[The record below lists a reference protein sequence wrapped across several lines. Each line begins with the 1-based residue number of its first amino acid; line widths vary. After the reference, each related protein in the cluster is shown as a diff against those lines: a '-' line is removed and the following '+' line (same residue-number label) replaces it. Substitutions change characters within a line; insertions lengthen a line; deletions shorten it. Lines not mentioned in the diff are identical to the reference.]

1 MQRLLYAMV
10 CLACLFLEARGQT
23 DPVHLKV
30 YGFDEGLSH
39 RDVFKIAQDT
49 AGYIWLATV
58 NGLNR
63 FDGSQ
68 FIHYNSYSREHHI
81 PHDYCVDM
89 LIDPANR
96 IWLASPDYI
105 TRFYPDE
112 NIYRDQKLQAG
123 NPVRRESLVPHSL
136 FLDQQERLWHA
147 LYAEKTAQTEMH
159 VLDESSQDRMLF
171 TTSGNYTKRP
181 IAQLGKSL
189 YVGAQGGELWRVSAE
204 GLVQKKYPVSS
215 SNADRIVQLQV
226 VGDLIYV
233 LCLNGSLYVFDAKQE
248 QLSKH
253 TASFHLSSASA
264 LLVEENGD
272 IWVGGVGQLLYY
284 NQQRKA
290 IVNYDGY
297 VREWINRACTYRQ
310 IFKDRSGVIW
320 LATNFGAIKMV
331 QTEKLF
337 AQYLSG
343 GNEYCNNLLCSGR
356 GIAEDEAGNI
366 YFSYY
371 NAIHKLDP
379 LTDETRLLFADNS
392 YFNYPFGLLYHQ
404 GYLYTGNGRSVDLK
418 NLKVTQL
425 FGQSERDLGTVIADK
440 DGLLWFGYLQQL
452 FQYEASSKTLR
463 LYTDTQGLWNSQNGT
478 ISYLYQGKTGDFIW
492 VGTLENGLT
501 KLHKQNGRLA
511 HYHNGDDSQP
521 QLNSNQINAIYE
533 DAFGGLW
540 LGTAVGLHHLDIASD
555 SLRAYTVDQGLPN
568 NFINGIL
575 PEGDSCLW
583 VSTDNG
589 LCRFSIFT
597 GNVNNY
603 FVEDGLSANEFNR
616 VSFYKASDGRL
627 YFGGLDGFNAFYPGR
642 QFLDRKSE
650 KRETPILLTHFSKY
664 DGRLDSLM
672 VQTHHL
678 DSRQTIVLHP
688 SDRFFSFEYALADYR
703 QPQKHVF
710 SYMLEGYDKDWS
722 PPGSAHA
729 VRYNN
734 VPAGTYTFRVRAK
747 SERDQANWNGK
758 ELAIQVVI
766 EQAFYKTWWF
776 FLLCVAFLAGGIWSF
791 MRYRI
796 YLGEKRER
804 DLSEQVKARTAEL
817 EAEKQK
823 SEELLLNILPLEMAD
838 ELKQFG
844 AAKAKRH
851 DLVTVM
857 FSDFKGFSIISEQMT
872 PEALVAEI
880 DFCYRAF
887 DEITDKYGLEKI
899 KTIGDAYLCV
909 GGIRNCDSDEALR
922 VILAALEIQAFMEG
936 IAIER
941 GIQGIPCFEARI
953 GIHTGPVIAGIVG
966 IKKFAYDIWGATV
979 NLASR
984 METYGEVGRV
994 NISGSTY
1001 ELVKPYFQ
1009 CQYNGV
1015 FSENGSSSIDM
1026 YLVEGYLGD

>member
-1 MQRLLYAMV
+1 MQQFLCAILCLV
-10 CLACLFLEARGQT
+10 CLFSETKGQA
-23 DPVHLKV
+23 DPIHIKV

-49 AGYIWLATV
+49 AGYIWMATV

-68 FIHYNSYSREHHI
+68 FIHYNSYSKENHI

-89 LIDPANR
+89 LIDGANR

-112 NIYRDQKLQAG
+112 NICRDIRLRAE
-123 NPVRRESLVPHSL
+123 NPVRRESWMPHSL
-136 FLDQQERLWHA
+136 FLDQHERLWHA
-147 LYAEKTAQTEMH
+147 LYAEKTAQTEIH
-159 VLDESSQDRMLF
+159 VLDESSQDRMLLN
-171 TTSGNYTKRP
+171 TEGTYTKRP
-181 IAQLGKSL
+181 FVELGEAL
-189 YVGAQGGELWRVSAE
+189 YVGAQGGELWQLSAE
-204 GLVQKKYPVSS
+204 GSIRKKHPIPSLV
-215 SNADRIVQLQV
+215 SNRIVQLQV
-226 VGDLIYV
+226 VGNQIYV
-233 LCLNGSLYVFDAKQE
+233 LCLDGSLYLFDPQQE
-248 QLSKH
+248 QYIRHPATFKLN
-253 TASFHLSSASA
+253 SASA

-284 NQQRKA
+284 NQERGT
-290 IVNYDGY
+290 VTNYDNY
-297 VREWINRACTYRQ
+297 IREWINRACTYRQ

-320 LATNFGAIKMV
+320 LASNFGAIKV
-331 QTEKLF
+331 VKVEKLF
-337 AQYLSG
+337 TQYLSG
-343 GNEYCNNLLCSGR
+343 GNENCNNLLCSGR
-356 GIAEDEAGNI
+356 GIAEDENGKI

-371 NAIHKLDP
+371 NAIHQLDP
-379 LTDETRLLFADNS
+379 LSDETRLLFPDNS

-404 GYLYTGNGRSVDLK
+404 GHLYTGNGRSIDLK
-418 NLKVTQL
+418 TLKLTQL
-425 FGQSERDLGTVIADK
+425 FGQSERDLGAVTLDK
-440 DGLLWFGYLQQL
+440 DEMLWFGYLHEL
-452 FQYEASSKTLR
+452 FLYDASSKNLTR
-463 LYTDTQGLWNSQNGT
+463 YSDAQGPWSTQNGT
-478 ISYLYQGKTGDFIW
+478 ISYIYQGKTGDFMW

-501 KLHKQNGRLA
+501 KLHKQKGRLA
-511 HYHNGDDSQP
+511 HYHNGENSHP
-521 QLNSNQINAIYE
+521 KLSSNQINAIYE

-540 LGTAVGLHHLDIASD
+540 LGTAVGLHHLNLSTD
-555 SLRAYTVDQGLPN
+555 SLRTYTVDQGLPN
-568 NFINGIL
+568 NFINGLL

-589 LCRFSIFT
+589 LCRFSIFS

-616 VSFYKASDGRL
+616 VSFYKARDGRM
-627 YFGGLDGFNAFYPGR
+627 YFGGLNGFNAFYPGR

-678 DSRQTIVLHP
+678 DSKQTIVMHS
-688 SDRFFSFEYALADYR
+688 SDRFFSFQFALADYR
-703 QPQKHVF
+703 QPQKHIF

-722 PPGSAHA
+722 LPGSAHA

-747 SERDQANWNGK
+747 SESDQANWNGK

-776 FLLCVAFLAGGIWSF
+776 FLICGALLAGGIWGF

-823 SEELLLNILPLEMAD
+823 SEELLLNILPLDMAD

-844 AAKAKRH
+844 SAKAKRH

-857 FSDFKGFSIISEQMT
+857 FSDFKGFSILSEQMT

-887 DEITDKYGLEKI
+887 DEIIDKYGLEKI

-922 VILAALEIQAFMEG
+922 VILAALEIQGFMEG

-941 GIQGIPCFEARI
+941 GLQGQPCFEARI

-984 METYGEVGRV
+984 METHGEVGRV

-1009 CQYNGV
+1009 CRHNGV
-1015 FSENGSSSIDM
+1015 FSENGSSTIDM